1 MGKLQAQYCTC
12 PGCQGSGR
20 RGSGGHTTACT
31 NLQKTEVI
39 CGSYCRR
46 SAPNYLCLR
55 CKHNAAPG
63 NVSGQI
69 CDVCGRK
76 RCKCPGCSACVGNSM
91 CTRNGNHTGNPW
103 SWCKQC
109 KRSWSCAQCEKK
121 VHECPK
127 VPTAARCG
135 ICMDEVNQFLLRH
148 SLDWLYLKEKDED
161 IYTRCVEIWS
171 NLQKPMSCQRQWNRS
186 TTESCRHMLE
196 TARVLHVVALQWTLT
211 ILAKN
216 GVTTLPHKSPR
227 YILLRENSS
236 EPWTAQNF

>member
-1 MGKLQAQYCTC
+1 MYAELSLCTLQTQ
-12 PGCQGSGR
+12 
-20 RGSGGHTTACT
+20 
-31 NLQKTEVI
+31 
-39 CGSYCRR
+39 CGPRKC
-46 SAPNYLCLR
+46 
-55 CKHNAAPG
+55 
-63 NVSGQI
+63 SGQI
-69 CDVCGRK
+69 CDDCGRK

-91 CTRNGNHTGNPW
+91 CTRNGDHTGNPW

-135 ICMDEVNQFLLRH
+135 ICLDEVSQFLLRH

-161 IYTRCVEIWS
+161 MYTRCVEIWS

-196 TARVLHVVALQWTLT
+196 TARVLHVVSLQWTVT
-211 ILAKN
+211 IIAKKRSN
-216 GVTTLPHKSPR
+216 YFATQVTAV
-227 YILLRENSS
+227 Y
-236 EPWTAQNF
+236 TAAAKQQ